1 MRDVKDA
8 IKKLKYN
15 KSAGKDDI
23 GAELIKMGSEK
34 LAFCLQ
40 RLIVRIWELEQ
51 LPEV

>member
-15 KSAGKDDI
+15 KAAGKDDI
-23 GAELIKMGSEK
+23 GADLIKMGSEK
-34 LAFCLQ
+34 YAFCLH
-40 RLIVRIWELEQ
+40 RLVRIWELEQ